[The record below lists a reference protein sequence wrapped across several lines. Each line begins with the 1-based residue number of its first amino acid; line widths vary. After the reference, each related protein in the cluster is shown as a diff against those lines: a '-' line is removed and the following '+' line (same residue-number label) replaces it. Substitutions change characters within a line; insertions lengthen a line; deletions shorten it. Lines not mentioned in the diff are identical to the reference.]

1 MEKYLGGAIA
11 ERFRSDDPLT
21 NSKKKKLMKHL
32 VFSAVAL
39 ICGCSQLRPTS
50 KSQQMTTF
58 SLGLPAV
65 VVVSTTTFDAE
76 NSGDDE
82 HSGMTA
88 TNEVNPTANLD
99 LKKDE
104 E

>member
-1 MEKYLGGAIA
+1 M
-11 ERFRSDDPLT
+11 
-21 NSKKKKLMKHL
+21 KKLI
-32 VFSAVAL
+32 FSAVAL

-65 VVVSTTTFDAE
+65 VVVSSTTFDAE

-82 HSGMTA
+82 HSGGLTA
-88 TNEVNPTANLD
+88 TNDVSPTIE
-99 LKKDE
+99 LKKDD
-104 E
+104 

>member
-1 MEKYLGGAIA
+1 M
-11 ERFRSDDPLT
+11 
-21 NSKKKKLMKHL
+21 KKLI
-32 VFSAVAL
+32 FSAIAL
-39 ICGCSQLRPTS
+39 ICGCNQLRPTS

-65 VVVSTTTFDAE
+65 VVVSTTSFEAE

-88 TNEVNPTANLD
+88 TNEVDPTANLD

>member
-1 MEKYLGGAIA
+1 M
-11 ERFRSDDPLT
+11 
-21 NSKKKKLMKHL
+21 KKLI
-32 VFSAVAL
+32 FSAIAL
-39 ICGCSQLRPTS
+39 ICGCSQLRPSS

-65 VVVSTTTFDAE
+65 VVVSTTSFEAE

-88 TNEVNPTANLD
+88 TNEVDPTANLD